1 MVLQIVFGLPD
12 LTISHIDSNEHKI
25 DEEINNSNFYFL
37 LLLIRFFLKFI
48 EKKKNF
54 HRIFSH
60 LVCTYEDNCFRIGR
74 GRMQGEGT
82 CIAYAIISGCFDYFC
97 LQFCRETLGLLKP
110 KNQG

>member
-48 EKKKNF
+48 EKKKKF
-54 HRIFSH
+54 IEFSPTLSAH
-60 LVCTYEDNCFRIGR
+60 MRTIVLELEGGGCRGR
-74 GRMQGEGT
+74 GHVLLMPSSQDALIIFACNFAGRLW
-82 CIAYAIISGCFDYFC
+82 AY
-97 LQFCRETLGLLKP
+97 
-110 KNQG
+110 